1 MDKQYMKD
9 LLEDTELRIKTEVKI
24 LTNVDDFK
32 SAAAVNRSKR
42 KKDLGLTRLLLHL
55 LHYCPENMEIN
66 DEEICRAFDRLVE
79 PRRSNISKSKAIR
92 KE

>member
-9 LLEDTELRIKTEVKI
+9 LLEDTELRIKNEIKI
-24 LTNVDDFK
+24 LTCVDEYK

-42 KKDLGLTRLLLHL
+42 KKNLGLTRLLLYL
-55 LHYCPENMEIN
+55 LHYCPENMEIS

-79 PRRSNISKSKAIR
+79 PRRSNISRCKAVR